1 MIWGWLNFVL
11 ADRDISRP
19 ELPSD
24 QKKKKFPHVNVF
36 GKFCPRVF
44 FGGLGNVGIRL
55 SHFLILP
62 HDPHVAFVWPKWWN
76 FIWNGPC
83 DENKANAQFSPGQ
96 CWGSK
101 SRQVKVLNVPLT
113 CPNVG
118 YRIRNKTVNHLNC
131 LQLATKCQN
140 WKHVKQTEGRPRFV
154 FKWKVQ
160 KQTKWNLWENLE
172 MGSPMKPL
180 VPIVQVLRLKVV
192 KDEGHIYFIFCLFL
206 CGIDLLSRQYM
217 TKFRNYVVIV

>member
-1 MIWGWLNFVL
+1 MNWFCSFAGSFNDLRMVEFCTGW
-11 ADRDISRP
+11 SRYLSARIAEWP
-19 ELPSD
+19 
-24 QKKKKFPHVNVF
+24 KKFPHVNVF

-62 HDPHVAFVWPKWWN
+62 HDPHVTFVWPKWWN

-140 WKHVKQTEGRPRFV
+140 RT
-154 FKWKVQ
+154 
-160 KQTKWNLWENLE
+160 
-172 MGSPMKPL
+172 
-180 VPIVQVLRLKVV
+180 
-192 KDEGHIYFIFCLFL
+192 C
-206 CGIDLLSRQYM
+206 
-217 TKFRNYVVIV
+217 